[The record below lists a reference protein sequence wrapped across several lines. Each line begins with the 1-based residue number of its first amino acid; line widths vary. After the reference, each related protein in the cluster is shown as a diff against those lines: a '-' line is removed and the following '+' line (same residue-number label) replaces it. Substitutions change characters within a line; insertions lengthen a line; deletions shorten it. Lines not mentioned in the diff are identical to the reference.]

1 MALPFPLEFSKHFK
15 GMGKGYQAHINQ
27 VIKAYVKHRVS
38 SA

>member
-15 GMGKGYQAHINQ
+15 DTGKGYQTHINQ

-38 SA
+38 PA

>member
-15 GMGKGYQAHINQ
+15 DMGKGYQTHINQ